1 MNTIYLISKNFINSN
16 EILKEAELIA
26 KELKVDF
33 SNKNNLN
40 YIELQF
46 FLPEERPYFEF
57 MMDGEKRFNQ
67 TKMEKNFIENYGII
81 GYFYYDYDSP
91 YFIPF
96 LKLLLNKYSELLI
109 FNDEGPALN
118 HPFVYTKAHLE
129 AYTGKFAD
137 IFTKAP
143 KL

>member
-1 MNTIYLISKNFINSN
+1 MNSICLISKNFINNN
-16 EILKEAELIA
+16 EILKDSELIA
-26 KELKVDF
+26 KDLKITLA
-33 SNKNNLN
+33 NQHNPN

-46 FLPEERPYFEF
+46 FIPNERPYFEF

-67 TKMEKNFIENYGII
+67 TKSDKNFIENYGII

-96 LKLLLNKYSELLI
+96 LKSLFNKYPEFLI
-109 FNDEGPALN
+109 FYEEGPALN
-118 HPFVYTKAHLE
+118 HPFVYTKAHLD

-137 IFTKAP
+137 IFLKPP